1 MVLPTEADASAVGR
15 QQVNFSLFE
24 TSKDVAIDETMTASV
39 AGRYASALFDLAKDQ
54 NAVAAVEAD
63 LVNFESLLAMS
74 PDLGV
79 LVRSPVISSIDQG
92 KALVAVLAKAGI
104 GGIAANFIQL
114 ATRNRRLFVVADMI
128 KNFRSL
134 AAKARGE
141 VTAEVTS
148 ALPLNEAQTA
158 ALKET
163 LKAQAGQNVVLATK
177 VDPSLLGG
185 LIVKIGSRMID
196 SSLKTK
202 LSGLSLALKSSA

>member
-1 MVLPTEADASAVGR
+1 
-15 QQVNFSLFE
+15 
-24 TSKDVAIDETMTASV
+24 MTASV

-63 LVNFESLLAMS
+63 LAKFDALLNESA
-74 PDLGV
+74 DLRSM
-79 LVRSPVISSIDQG
+79 VRSPIISATEQG
-92 KALVAVLAKAGI
+92 NALAALITKAGI
-104 GGIAANFIQL
+104 GATSANFL
-114 ATRNRRLFVVADMI
+114 ALVAKNRRLFVLADMI

-134 AAKARGE
+134 AAKSRGE

-148 ALPLNEAQTA
+148 ALPLTDAQTA

-163 LKAQAGQNVVLATK
+163 LKSSAGKDVLLAAK

-185 LIVKIGSRMID
+185 LVVKIGSRMID

-202 LSGLSLALKSSA
+202 LANLSIALKAGA

>member
-1 MVLPTEADASAVGR
+1 M
-15 QQVNFSLFE
+15 NFSLFE
-24 TSKDVAIDETMTASV
+24 TSKDVATDETMTASV